1 MRGGKLGDASANGEG
16 GNGGLLEVRE
26 ERTGGAMTLAIE
38 GELDLATAP
47 QVREP
52 LEAAIE
58 AGTKQIVIDMLGC
71 GFIDSTGLGVLL
83 HAAKRLEED
92 GGAMALVCV
101 DDQIKRLLELT
112 MIDRTIPVFATREE
126 ALAATSGTA
135 AAEGGAS
142 E

>member
-1 MRGGKLGDASANGEG
+1 LGEARASGEAGEG
-16 GNGGLLEVRE
+16 GLLDVRE
-26 ERTGGAMTLAIE
+26 ERSEGGELILTIA

-47 QVREP
+47 KVREP
-52 LEAAIE
+52 LERAIE
-58 AGTKQIVIDMLGC
+58 AGTNRVVVDMLEC

-112 MIDRTIPVFATREE
+112 MIDRTIPVFDTRAD
-126 ALAATSGTA
+126 ALADVSRTATE
-135 AAEGGAS
+135 EGGGP

>member
-1 MRGGKLGDASANGEG
+1 MGDASANGG
-16 GNGGLLEVRE
+16 TGNGGLLEVRE
-26 ERTGGAMTLAIE
+26 GRGDGQVMTLTLE

-47 QVREP
+47 KVREP
-52 LEAAIE
+52 LDRAIDS
-58 AGTKQIVIDMLGC
+58 GTRRILVDMLGC

-83 HAAKRLEED
+83 HAAKRLEES

-126 ALAATSGTA
+126 ALAEISGTA
-135 AAEGGAS
+135 
-142 E
+142 

>member
-1 MRGGKLGDASANGEG
+1 LGDASANGG
-16 GNGGLLEVRE
+16 SGNGGLLQVSE
-26 ERTGGAMTLAIE
+26 ERSEGGALTLAIE

-47 QVREP
+47 KVREP
-52 LEAAIE
+52 LERAIE
-58 AGTKQIVIDMLGC
+58 AGTRQVVIDMLGC

-112 MIDRTIPVFATREE
+112 MIDRTIPVFATREK
-126 ALAATSGTA
+126 ALAEISGTA
-135 AAEGGAS
+135 AAEGGGS

>member
-1 MRGGKLGDASANGEG
+1 MGDASANGG
-16 GNGGLLEVRE
+16 TGNGGLLEVRE
-26 ERTGGAMTLAIE
+26 ERDGDVLTLTLE

-47 QVREP
+47 KVREP
-52 LEAAIE
+52 LDGAID
-58 AGTKQIVIDMLGC
+58 AGTSRILVDMLGC

-83 HAAKRLEED
+83 HAAKRLEES

-126 ALAATSGTA
+126 ALAEISGTA
-135 AAEGGAS
+135 
-142 E
+142 

>member
-1 MRGGKLGDASANGEG
+1 LGDASAEG
-16 GNGGLLEVRE
+16 GAGNGGMLEVRE
-26 ERTGGAMTLAIE
+26 DRDGGGVMTLTIE

-47 QVREP
+47 RVREP
-52 LEAAIE
+52 LERAIE
-58 AGTKQIVIDMLGC
+58 SGTRRIVVDMLSC

-112 MIDRTIPVFATREE
+112 MIDRTIPVFENREK
-126 ALAATSGTA
+126 ALAEISGPA
-135 AAEGGAS
+135 
-142 E
+142 

>member
-1 MRGGKLGDASANGEG
+1 MRGGKLGDANADGGG

-26 ERTGGAMTLAIE
+26 ERTEGGALVLSIE

-47 QVREP
+47 KVREP
-52 LEAAIE
+52 LEEGIE
-58 AGTKQIVIDMLGC
+58 AGAQHIVIDMLGC

-83 HAAKRLEED
+83 HAAKGLEEN

-112 MIDRTIPVFATREE
+112 MIDRTIPVYDTREE
-126 ALAATSGTA
+126 ALAAISGA
-135 AAEGGAS
+135 A
-142 E
+142 